1 MTRSRPTTAEPAARE
16 ALPAWVES
24 LAEGREP
31 LWTPVVCGLLTLI
44 GWLGPT
50 LLGLPRWAEIT
61 AFAGAYIAGGTFSLI
76 RSVKSLRQRRLD
88 IDLLMLLSAVG
99 AGVIGEYAEGA
110 TLLFLFSLSNALESR
125 ALRRTTTA
133 IESLMELRPDEA
145 LQLDAQGHERWV
157 AADELKP
164 GDLVRVR
171 PGGRI
176 PVDGH
181 VRAGFTAADQA
192 AITGES
198 EPVEKGPGDRV
209 FSGTINVGGTIDIEV
224 DKLAAESTLSRIIE
238 LVEEAREAKAPTQ
251 RFIDRF
257 EQGYAATVIF
267 AALAATVLPLLFGES
282 FHSAFYRAMTLLVV
296 ASPCAVVISTP
307 ATILAALAHAARR
320 GLLFKGGAPLEELAT
335 VDTAAFD
342 KTGTLTAGKATVLE
356 VVGFG
361 ASKPERVLS
370 LAAAV
375 GRLSEHHLG
384 RAIFDEVV
392 KRGTEPPKALELR
405 SQRGLGAVAEVAG
418 QSAVIG
424 RLQFAIEEGG
434 LELTAEEDRQV
445 EELARQGRSLVFVV
459 AGEDK
464 GVVAL
469 EDQVRPEAAAALRS
483 LKANGVERT
492 VLLTGDHQEV
502 ASRVAEQVGVDEVKA
517 QLMPEDKVALI
528 RGLASGGRQVAM
540 VGDGVNDAPALAASS
555 VGVAMGLAGTD
566 AALEVAD
573 LVLVRD
579 RLDDLAYALR
589 LAKRSLRII
598 RQNLAFACAVIAV
611 LVVINLLYGLPLPVG
626 VVGHEGSTILV
637 VLNGLRLLRPLPA
650 EGELQHQQ

>member
-1 MTRSRPTTAEPAARE
+1 MDQARNPRTEPAGLE
-16 ALPAWVES
+16 PLPAWVEA

-31 LWTPVVCGLLTLI
+31 TWTPVVCGLLTLL
-44 GWLGPT
+44 GWLGPSF
-50 LLGLPRWAEIT
+50 LGLPRWAEIA
-61 AFAGAYIAGGTFSLI
+61 AFAGAYIAGGAFSMV

-88 IDLLMLLSAVG
+88 IDLLMLLSALG
-99 AGVIGEYAEGA
+99 AGAIGEYAEGA
-110 TLLFLFSLSNALESR
+110 ALLFLFSLSNALESR
-125 ALRRTTTA
+125 ALRRTTSA
-133 IESLMELRPDEA
+133 IKSLMELRPDEA
-145 LQLDAQGHERWV
+145 LRLDAEGNEQRV
-157 AADELKP
+157 AADELQP

-176 PVDGH
+176 AVDGH
-181 VRAGFTAADQA
+181 VKSGFTAVDQA
-192 AITGES
+192 AITGEA
-198 EPVEKGPGDRV
+198 EPAEKGPGDPV
-209 FSGTINVGGTIDIEV
+209 FSGTINVGGTVEIRV

-267 AALAATVLPLLFGES
+267 AALAATVVPLIFGET

-320 GLLFKGGAPLEELAT
+320 GLLFKGGAPLEVLAT
-335 VDTAAFD
+335 VDTVGFD
-342 KTGTLTAGKATVLE
+342 KTGTLTAGKASVLE

-361 ASKPERVLS
+361 ETTPDRALA
-370 LAAAV
+370 LAASV

-384 RAIFDEVV
+384 RAVYDEIVRRDQV
-392 KRGTEPPKALELR
+392 PPQAVALR
-405 SQRGLGAVAEVAG
+405 SQRGLGAVAEVGG
-418 QSAVIG
+418 QAVAIG
-424 RLQFAIEEGG
+424 RLKFVTEVGG
-434 LELTAEEDRQV
+434 LELSAAERARV
-445 EELARQGRSLVFVV
+445 EESQGRGRSLVFVV
-459 AGEDK
+459 AGAEK

-469 EDQVRPEAAAALRS
+469 EDRVRPDAAAALKS
-483 LKANGVERT
+483 LKANGVGRT
-492 VLLTGDHQEV
+492 VLLTGDHKEV
-502 ASRVAEQVGVDEVKA
+502 AQRVADEVGVDEFQA
-517 QLMPEDKVALI
+517 QLMPEDKVTFI
-528 RGLASGGRQVAM
+528 RSLAARGGQVAM

-589 LAKRSLRII
+589 LAQRSLRII

-611 LVVINLLYGLPLPVG
+611 LVVINLLYGLPLPIG
-626 VVGHEGSTILV
+626 VIGHEGSTILV
-637 VLNGLRLLRPLPA
+637 VLNGLRLLRPLPT
-650 EGELQHQQ
+650 EGELEQ

>member
-1 MTRSRPTTAEPAARE
+1 
-16 ALPAWVES
+16 
-24 LAEGREP
+24 
-31 LWTPVVCGLLTLI
+31 
-44 GWLGPT
+44 LGPT
-50 LLGLPRWAEIT
+50 FLGLPRWAEIA
-61 AFAGAYIAGGTFSLI
+61 AFAGAYVAGGVFSLV
-76 RSVKSLRQRRLD
+76 RSVKSLRGRRLD
-88 IDLLMLLSAVG
+88 IDLLMLLSALG

-110 TLLFLFSLSNALESR
+110 ALLFLFSLSNALESR
-125 ALRRTTTA
+125 ALRRTTSA
-133 IESLMELRPDEA
+133 IGSLMKLRPDEA
-145 LQLDAQGHERWV
+145 LRLDAEGNEHMV
-157 AADELKP
+157 AADDLEP
-164 GDLVRVR
+164 GEVVRVR

-181 VRAGFTAADQA
+181 LQSGFTAVDQA

-198 EPVEKGPGDRV
+198 EPAEKGPGDLV
-209 FSGTINVGGTIDIEV
+209 FSGTINVGGTVEIEV
-224 DKLAAESTLSRIIE
+224 DKLASESTLSRIIE

-267 AALAATVLPLLFGES
+267 AAVAATLLPLAFGEA
-282 FHSAFYRAMTLLVV
+282 FRPAFYRAMTLLVV

-320 GLLFKGGAPLEELAT
+320 GLLFKGGAPLETLAT
-335 VDTAAFD
+335 VETVAFD
-342 KTGTLTAGKATVLE
+342 KTGTLTAGKASVLE

-361 ASKPERVLS
+361 QTEPQRVLE
-370 LAAAV
+370 LGAAV

-384 RAIFDEVV
+384 RAIFDECTRRKIESPRAV
-392 KRGTEPPKALELR
+392 ELR
-405 SQRGLGAVAEVAG
+405 SQRGLGAVAEVNG
-418 QSAVIG
+418 QSVAIG
-424 RLQFAIEEGG
+424 RLGFVEQLGG
-434 LELTAEEDRQV
+434 FELSVAERDRV
-445 EELARQGRSLVFVV
+445 EQLQLQGRSMVFVV
-459 AGEDK
+459 SERDK
-464 GVVAL
+464 GVIAL
-469 EDQVRPEAAAALRS
+469 EDQVRPEAAGALRS
-483 LKANGVERT
+483 LKANGVGRT
-492 VLLTGDHQEV
+492 LLLTGDNEEV
-502 ASRVAEQVGVDEVKA
+502 ARRVAEQVGVDEYQA

-528 RGLASGGRQVAM
+528 RGVNASGEPVAM

-579 RLDDLAYALR
+579 RLDDLAYAVR

-611 LVVINLLYGLPLPVG
+611 LVVINLLYGLALPIG

-650 EGELQHQQ
+650 DRELEDE

>member
-1 MTRSRPTTAEPAARE
+1 MSRPHTSDPVAPPVEPR
-16 ALPAWVES
+16 PAWVEA

-31 LWTPVVCGLLTLI
+31 IWTPVVCGALTLL
-44 GWLGPT
+44 GWLGPS
-50 LLGLPRWAEIT
+50 LLGLPQWAEIA
-61 AFAGAYIAGGTFSLI
+61 AFAGAYIAGGIFSLV
-76 RSVKSLRQRRLD
+76 RSVKSLQQRQLD
-88 IDLLMLLSAVG
+88 IDLLMLMSALG
-99 AGVIGEYAEGA
+99 AALIGEYAEGA

-145 LQLDAQGHERWV
+145 MRLDAAGREERV
-157 AADELKP
+157 AADDLQL

-181 VRAGFTAADQA
+181 VQSGSTAIDQA

-198 EPVEKGPGDRV
+198 EPAEKGPGDPV
-209 FSGTINVGGTIDIEV
+209 FSGTINVGGTVDMVV
-224 DKLAAESTLSRIIE
+224 DKMADESTLSRIIE
-238 LVEEAREAKAPTQ
+238 LVEEAREGKAPTQ
-251 RFIDRF
+251 RFVDRF

-267 AALAATVLPLLFGES
+267 AAFAATVVPLAFGES
-282 FHSAFYRAMTLLVV
+282 FRPAFYRAMTLLVV

-320 GLLFKGGAPLEELAT
+320 GLLFKGGAPLETLAT
-335 VDTAAFD
+335 VETVAFD
-342 KTGTLTAGKATVLE
+342 KTGTLTAGKASVLE
-356 VVGFG
+356 VVAFG
-361 ASKPERVLS
+361 GSEADRVLS

-384 RAIFDEVV
+384 RAIYDEVV
-392 KRGTEPPKALELR
+392 RRELPLPGAAELR
-405 SQRGLGAVAEVAG
+405 SQRGLGAVADVDGERVA
-418 QSAVIG
+418 IG
-424 RLQFAIEEGG
+424 RIAFVTEQADLDLTPEEQGRIEE
-434 LELTAEEDRQV
+434 LE
-445 EELARQGRSLVFVV
+445 RQGRSLVYV
-459 AGEDK
+459 ASRSER

-469 EDQVRPEAAAALRS
+469 EDRVRPEAAAAIRS
-483 LKANGVERT
+483 LKAHGVRRT
-492 VLLTGDHQEV
+492 LLLTGDNAEV
-502 ASRVAEQVGVDEVKA
+502 AQRVANEVGVDERQA

-528 RGLASGGRQVAM
+528 RSFTARGEPVAM

-579 RLDDLAYALR
+579 RLDDLSYAQR

-611 LVVINLLYGLPLPVG
+611 LVVINLLYGLPLPIG

-650 EGELQHQQ
+650 EGELEDQ

>member
-1 MTRSRPTTAEPAARE
+1 MKGSPKPRAEPAAAE
-16 ALPAWVES
+16 PLPAWVES

-31 LWTPVVCGLLTLI
+31 IWTPVVCGLLTLL
-44 GWLGPT
+44 GWLGPS
-50 LLGLPRWAEIT
+50 LIGLPKWAEIA
-61 AFAGAYIAGGTFSLI
+61 AFGGAYIAGGTYSLV
-76 RSVKSLRQRRLD
+76 RSVKSLRAGRLD
-88 IDLLMLLSAVG
+88 IDLLMLLSAMG

-125 ALRRTTTA
+125 ALRRTTSA
-133 IESLMELRPDEA
+133 IKSLMKLRPDEA
-145 LQLDAQGHERWV
+145 LRLDSDGNEHKV
-157 AADELKP
+157 PADELSP

-181 VRAGFTAADQA
+181 VRSGFTAADQA

-198 EPVEKGPGDRV
+198 EPVEKGPGDPV
-209 FSGTINVGGTIDIEV
+209 FSGTINVGGTVEIVV

-282 FHSAFYRAMTLLVV
+282 FRPAFYRAMTLLVV

-320 GLLFKGGAPLEELAT
+320 GLLFKGGAPLEVLAT
-335 VDTAAFD
+335 VDTVGFD
-342 KTGTLTAGKATVLE
+342 KTGTLTAGKASVLE
-356 VVGFG
+356 VVGFEG
-361 ASKPERVLS
+361 TSPERALA
-370 LAAAV
+370 LAAGV

-384 RAIFDEVV
+384 RAVYEEFSR
-392 KRGTEPPKALELR
+392 RGEELPEAIELR
-405 SQRGLGAVAEVAG
+405 NQQGLGAVAEIGGHRVA
-418 QSAVIG
+418 IG
-424 RLQFAIEEGG
+424 RQQFVTDMAG
-434 LELTAEEDRQV
+434 LELSVADRVRV
-445 EELARQGRSLVFVV
+445 EELEKQGRSLVFVA
-459 AGEDK
+459 AGREK

-469 EDQVRPEAAAALRS
+469 EDRVRPEAAGALRS
-483 LKANGVERT
+483 LKAHGVERT
-492 VLLTGDHQEV
+492 VLLTGDNREV
-502 ASRVAEQVGVDEVKA
+502 AKRVADEVGVDDFEA
-517 QLMPEDKVALI
+517 QLMPEDKVTLI
-528 RGLASGGRQVAM
+528 RSFAARGRQVAM

-611 LVVINLLYGLPLPVG
+611 LVVINLLYGLPLPIG

-650 EGELQHQQ
+650 EGELEH

>member
-1 MTRSRPTTAEPAARE
+1 MNRSRKPQAESASLEP
-16 ALPAWVES
+16 LPAWVEA
-24 LAEGREP
+24 LAAGREP
-31 LWTPVVCGLLTLI
+31 IWTPVVCGLLTLL
-44 GWLGPT
+44 GWLGPS
-50 LLGLPRWAEIT
+50 LLGIPRWGEIA

-76 RSVKSLRQRRLD
+76 RSIKSLRDRRLD
-88 IDLLMLLSAVG
+88 IDLLMLLSALG
-99 AGVIGEYAEGA
+99 AGAIGEYAEGA

-125 ALRRTTTA
+125 ALRRTTSA

-145 LQLDAQGHERWV
+145 LLLDSAGNEKRV
-157 AADELKP
+157 AADELLI

-181 VRAGFTAADQA
+181 VKAGYTAADQA
-192 AITGES
+192 AITGEA
-198 EPVEKGPGDRV
+198 EPVEKGPGDPV
-209 FSGTINVGGTIDIEV
+209 FSGSINVGGTVEIVV

-267 AALAATVLPLLFGES
+267 AALAATLLPLLFGES
-282 FHSAFYRAMTLLVV
+282 FRPAFYRAMTLLVV

-307 ATILAALAHAARR
+307 ATILAALAHAARK
-320 GLLFKGGAPLEELAT
+320 GLLFKGGAPLEVLAT
-335 VDTAAFD
+335 VDTVAFD
-342 KTGTLTAGKATVLE
+342 KTGTLTAGKASVLE

-361 ASKPERVLS
+361 ETTPDRVLA

-384 RAIFDEVV
+384 RAVYDEVV
-392 KRGTEPPKALELR
+392 RRDQVPPQAVELR
-405 SQRGLGAVAEVAG
+405 NQRGLGAVAEVNG
-418 QSAVIG
+418 QPVAIG
-424 RLQFAIEEGG
+424 RLQFVTEVGG
-434 LELTAEEDRQV
+434 LELSAPDRARV
-445 EELARQGRSLVFVV
+445 EELEGQGRSLVFVV
-459 AGEDK
+459 AGAER

-469 EDQVRPEAAAALRS
+469 EDQVRAEAAGAIRS
-483 LKANGVERT
+483 LKANGVSRT
-492 VLLTGDHQEV
+492 VLLTGDNREV
-502 ASRVAEQVGVDEVKA
+502 AQRVADEVGMDEFEA

-528 RGLASGGRQVAM
+528 RGFTGRGGQVAM

-589 LAKRSLRII
+589 LARRSLRII

-611 LVVINLLYGLPLPVG
+611 LVVINLLYGLPLPIG

-650 EGELQHQQ
+650 EGELEQ

>member
-1 MTRSRPTTAEPAARE
+1 MNWLRKPQAESVNLEP
-16 ALPAWVES
+16 LPAWVEA
-24 LAEGREP
+24 LAAGREP
-31 LWTPVVCGLLTLI
+31 IWTPVVCGLLTLL
-44 GWLGPT
+44 GWLGPS
-50 LLGLPRWAEIT
+50 LLGVPRWVEIA
-61 AFAGAYIAGGTFSLI
+61 AFAGAYVAGGTFSLI
-76 RSVKSLRQRRLD
+76 RSVKSLRGGRLD
-88 IDLLMLLSAVG
+88 IDLLMLLSALG
-99 AGVIGEYAEGA
+99 AGLIGEYAEGA

-125 ALRRTTTA
+125 ALRRTTSA

-145 LQLDAQGHERWV
+145 LRLDSAGNEIRV
-157 AADELKP
+157 TADELRI

-176 PVDGH
+176 PADGH
-181 VRAGFTAADQA
+181 VKSGYTAADQA
-192 AITGES
+192 AITGEA
-198 EPVEKGPGDRV
+198 EPVEKGPGDPV
-209 FSGTINVGGTIDIEV
+209 FSGSINVGGTVEIVV

-267 AALAATVLPLLFGES
+267 AALAATLLPLLFGES
-282 FHSAFYRAMTLLVV
+282 FRPAFYRAMTLLVV

-320 GLLFKGGAPLEELAT
+320 GLLFKGGAPLEVLAT
-335 VDTAAFD
+335 VDTVGFD
-342 KTGTLTAGKATVLE
+342 KTGTLTAGRASVLE

-361 ASKPERVLS
+361 ETTPDRVLA
-370 LAAAV
+370 LVAAV

-384 RAIFDEVV
+384 RAVYDEVV
-392 KRGTEPPKALELR
+392 RRGQVPPRAMELR
-405 SQRGLGAVAEVAG
+405 NQRGLGAVAEVNGRPVA
-418 QSAVIG
+418 IG
-424 RLQFAIEEGG
+424 RLQFVTDVGG
-434 LELTAEEDRQV
+434 LELSASDRARV
-445 EELARQGRSLVFVV
+445 EELEGRGHSLVFVV
-459 AGEDK
+459 AGAER

-469 EDQVRPEAAAALRS
+469 EDQVRAEAAEAIRS
-483 LKANGVERT
+483 LKANGVRRT
-492 VLLTGDHQEV
+492 VLLTGDNQEV
-502 ASRVAEQVGVDEVKA
+502 ARRVADEVGIDEFEA

-528 RGLASGGRQVAM
+528 RGYASRGGQVAM

-589 LAKRSLRII
+589 LARRTLRII

-611 LVVINLLYGLPLPVG
+611 LVVINLLYGLPLPIG

-650 EGELQHQQ
+650 EGELEQ